1 MTAPLA
7 QQRQQQTGNGL
18 WEGYA
23 PESERPPLGAR
34 LALSSGFVAAFT
46 TFLVA
51 RRRSGGLPER
61 MEARDLALLSGASF
75 KLGRLISKEKVSAP
89 IRAPFTEYQGKGE
102 APGEVDERPRGTGP
116 RAAVGELLTCPY
128 CLGMWVVS
136 ALTVGLVTVPRE
148 TRLVAS
154 ILSALGVSDFLQVAY
169 RALAARGT
177 TSA

>member
-1 MTAPLA
+1 VTTPLT
-7 QQRQQQTGNGL
+7 QKPDTGDGP

-23 PESERPPLGAR
+23 PESDRPPLGSR

-46 TFLVA
+46 AFLVA
-51 RRRSGGLPER
+51 QRRSGSGLPER
-61 MEARDLALLSGASF
+61 IEARDLALLSGASF
-75 KLGRLISKEKVSAP
+75 KLGRLIAKEKVSAP
-89 IRAPFTEYQGKGE
+89 IRAPFTEYQGKAE
-102 APGEVDERPRGTGP
+102 APGEVDERPRGGGL
-116 RAAVGELLTCPY
+116 RVALGELLTCPY

-148 TRLVAS
+148 TRVVAS

-169 RALAARGT
+169 RALVARST